1 MDQVSTETRNGR
13 PPAREDYERQ
23 PASTEFIHLKDEM
36 KNETFTMGS
45 RPLFLC
51 DIIGQPIPKFTW
63 FRDNKEIIKS
73 DKYRITLE
81 LWGCSLRIENAVPSD
96 AGAYTCM
103 AENVA
108 GNRSTTAY
116 LSYKAQDA
124 TVHASEWS
132 RREPAYQKPKDQS
145 GFCQVFQ
152 SNVCTKYLGGHRVYV
167 SHVLHQTLLEK
178 QITKIIA
185 AATEL
190 NWDAGDEECLGRMM
204 EATCYYSFPICL
216 PPSEATPATVVS
228 MPGNSGVMVWP
239 RRLCREDCHLVTRGE
254 CSKAYKLLVLGMK
267 HQVAELVMNCSDL
280 PAFNPFEPQACLRTG
295 FRPPVPDL
303 TDLISKP
310 QGSATSSK
318 VTDALGLLPGPRDGG
333 SRSNSGSDDGGTAA
347 GGGGGTA
354 SQPPDLLPVFI
365 TFGVLGFLTLLLT
378 SVCCFYRRSH
388 PGFSTSHEL
397 FGGGGGVMG
406 GSASGNRAM
415 GSLRSGQHN
424 RMSAQAFCSKKQPH
438 RQQQQSQQQQ
448 IEMNAD
454 MKQPMIKASGAYSPD
469 LPLPPFSVGVSSA
482 FTEPTS
488 LISNGKTDIC
498 SLDLNRTLNGD
509 ISVVANGTGST
520 ASGSSGLTP
529 GHQYHQY
536 QTPPYTKTPVSMAS
550 PVLPPPNSPPPP
562 PPTTSHPSHQG
573 LLTSTLGN
581 PCGMENGDLSSH
593 RAFTPISPLDACPTR
608 EADGAF
614 VADDLIS
621 HQNQMSIFSTGVS
634 PKSDPNKSGWGLLS
648 DAQAL
653 HAYNYSLSQISFGQ
667 RIGQGIFGPVYTGE
681 LRASSDYENSKP
693 TSLIIK
699 TLSPGAPAAM
709 QTDFRREA
717 KIMAELNHP
726 NLLGIFGV
734 SFQQPPWC
742 ILYEAPLY
750 GDLHEVLLASRRP
763 LSNDA
768 DWSSPTWSRS
778 LRMHPNGL
786 SDSDRLQIASQ
797 IAAGMEYLSRN
808 HFIHRDLAA
817 RNIVVGEHLLCKIT
831 DLGLARDSYAMD
843 YHRVPAANNLLLP
856 VRWMPID
863 AILYSRFTVES
874 DIWAFGVLL
883 WEIWTD
889 GMRPYHSYSDAEVI
903 DLIQSR
909 YLLPCPPNCPTS
921 IYALMMDCW
930 NEVSVKR
937 PMFDEI
943 LMRLSAWQQE
953 LMVEQALNSKDMQL
967 GKDLHLP
974 NSFAPTTTTAGTC
987 EVPNSCSQSG
997 ESGRTNSTE
1006 VSDRPVSQRISSV
1019 PMPIMANCTA
1029 TGQPTPFQET
1039 RGLELG
1045 YGDTGQ
1051 CIPSQ
1056 DNDGSSGAFILGPR
1070 PVTTG
1075 ANCSSGKNSGISFF
1089 SPTPSHYAAE
1099 ATRVI

>member
-1 MDQVSTETRNGR
+1 HGDCTLLKRPAILTYVS
-13 PPAREDYERQ
+13 
-23 PASTEFIHLKDEM
+23 S
-36 KNETFTMGS
+36 
-45 RPLFLC
+45 
-51 DIIGQPIPKFTW
+51 
-63 FRDNKEIIKS
+63 
-73 DKYRITLE
+73 
-81 LWGCSLRIENAVPSD
+81 
-96 AGAYTCM
+96 
-103 AENVA
+103 
-108 GNRSTTAY
+108 
-116 LSYKAQDA
+116 SYI
-124 TVHASEWS
+124 SS
-132 RREPAYQKPKDQS
+132 SSSCFFSQKPKEQS

-185 AATEL
+185 TATEL

-216 PPSEATPATVVS
+216 PPAEAAPAAAVAMTS
-228 MPGNSGVMVWP
+228 SGGVMVWP

-280 PAFNPFEPQACLRTG
+280 PVFNPFEPQACLRTG

-303 TDLISKP
+303 TDLINKP
-310 QGSATSSK
+310 QGSGTSVK
-318 VTDALGLLPGPRDGG
+318 VTDALGLQPGAREGG
-333 SRSNSGSDDGGTAA
+333 SRPEDGNSGGAS
-347 GGGGGTA
+347 TA

-397 FGGGGGVMG
+397 FGGGATLGGG
-406 GSASGNRAM
+406 ASGNRAM
-415 GSLRSGQHN
+415 GSLRSGQRS
-424 RMSAQAFCSKKQPH
+424 RMGAQAFCSKKQPQ
-438 RQQQQSQQQQ
+438 RQQQSQQQQ

-454 MKQPMIKASGAYSPD
+454 MKQPMIKSGGTYSPD
-469 LPLPPFSVGVSSA
+469 LPLPPFSAGVSSA

-509 ISVVANGTGST
+509 ISVVPNGTGST
-520 ASGSSGLTP
+520 ASGSSGLTA

-536 QTPPYTKTPVSMAS
+536 QTPPYTKTSASMAS

-562 PPTTSHPSHQG
+562 PPPSTSHPSHQ
-573 LLTSTLGN
+573 LLLASTLGN
-581 PCGMENGDLSSH
+581 PCGMESGELSSH
-593 RAFTPISPLDACPTR
+593 RAFTPISPLDSCPTR
-608 EADGAF
+608 EADGALM
-614 VADDLIS
+614 AEDLIL
-621 HQNQMSIFSTGVS
+621 HQNQMSIFASTMNT
-634 PKSDPNKSGWGLLS
+634 KQDPEKGGWGLLS
-648 DAQAL
+648 DDQNL

-667 RIGQGIFGPVYTGE
+667 RIGQGIFGPVYIGE

-734 SFQQPPWC
+734 SLQQPPWC

-778 LRMHPNGL
+778 LRMQPNGL

-856 VRWMPID
+856 IRWMPID

-909 YLLPCPPNCPTS
+909 YLLPCPPNCPAS

-937 PMFDEI
+937 PMFDEV

-953 LMVEQALNSKDMQL
+953 LMVDQAMTSRDLQLQNS
-967 GKDLHLP
+967 
-974 NSFAPTTTTAGTC
+974 STPTTTTTTAVACVC

-997 ESGRTNSTE
+997 ESGKTNSTE
-1006 VSDRPVSQRISSV
+1006 ASDRPISQRISSV
-1019 PMPIMANCTA
+1019 PMPVMANCTA
-1029 TGQPTPFQET
+1029 AGQSTPFQET
-1039 RGLELG
+1039 RGVDLHCA
-1045 YGDTGQ
+1045 DAGQ
-1051 CIPSQ
+1051 CIAPQESE
-1056 DNDGSSGAFILGPR
+1056 GSSGAFILGPR
-1070 PVTTG
+1070 PITTG
-1075 ANCSSGKNSGISFF
+1075 ANCSSAKTSGIGFF